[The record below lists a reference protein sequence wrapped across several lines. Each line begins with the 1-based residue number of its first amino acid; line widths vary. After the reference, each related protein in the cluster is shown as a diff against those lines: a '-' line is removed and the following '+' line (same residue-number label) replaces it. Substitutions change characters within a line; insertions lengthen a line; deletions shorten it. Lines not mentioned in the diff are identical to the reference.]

1 VQPSKGRNGILQLRL
16 PCHLIVIV
24 IVIALP
30 APNKTRPR
38 LHDDDDILDA
48 QIEVPLGA

>member
-16 PCHLIVIV
+16 PCHL